1 MTQLSASQ
9 AIGPAWERTKQTVAR
24 PFKFGRAFKVCL
36 VAFLAQIVG
45 AGISIHQRSSG
56 AALPGSMNAR
66 TAHFVQM
73 MTGASIVLWAVFFL
87 IGIVIYYIGCRMQF
101 VVFDFIVTRNTTVA
115 PSWQRHGH
123 HTFRWIAI
131 RLIPTVFILLLTA
144 FSAFVLAKRLN
155 HSGHPHGIIVLILG
169 AFGLFIFFTYVV
181 ITALLRDFVLPLI
194 ALEDL
199 SIADCLTRFSF
210 FLGNFTGDVFLYLLI
225 RILLAIAIWII
236 TVVGFLIAVLIA
248 CIPIF
253 IIAAALGTG
262 KGSSGALIVGL
273 IAIIGMFIAG
283 VIAFFVGILASG
295 TVQIFFT
302 SLGLFFYGS
311 RYPLL
316 GNLLDPPPPPV
327 ASLPDQPVNPPV
339 APPITE
345 SF

>member
-1 MTQLSASQ
+1 MTQLSATQ

-45 AGISIHQRSSG
+45 VGISIHQRSNG
-56 AALPGSMNAR
+56 AAMPGNMNAR
-66 TAHFVQM
+66 TAHFFQM
-73 MTGASIVLWAVFFL
+73 MTGASVLLWAIFFL
-87 IGIVIYYIGCRMQF
+87 IGIVIFYVGCRMQF

-115 PSWQRHGH
+115 PSWQRHAH

-131 RLIPTVFILLLTA
+131 RLIPTLFILLLSA

-155 HSGHPHGIIVLILG
+155 HSGHPHGFIVFILS
-169 AFGLFIFFTYVV
+169 AFGLFIFFAYVV

-210 FLGNFTGDVFLYLLI
+210 FLSNFTGDVFLYLLI
-225 RILLAIAIWII
+225 RVLLALAIWII
-236 TVVGFLIAVLIA
+236 TVIGFIIAALIA

-253 IIAAALGTG
+253 IIAAVVGAG
-262 KGSSGALIVGL
+262 KGSSGALLVGL
-273 IAIIGMFIAG
+273 IAIIGVFIAG
-283 VIAFFVGILASG
+283 IIAFFVAILATG
-295 TVQIFFT
+295 TVQVFFT
-302 SLGLFFYGS
+302 ALGLFFYGS

-316 GNLLDPPPPPV
+316 GNLLDPPPAIVDPP
-327 ASLPDQPVNPPV
+327 
-339 APPITE
+339 APPPAFDPAPTPI
-345 SF
+345 